1 MPLDN
6 DDITAIV
13 YVCLTY
19 KPEKIS
25 GNGEYDIYFQNIG
38 NVKVAQNHL
47 IESLNRIFSQ
57 SEKFLMGKISKLLV
71 NAVAI
76 ASVQAQD
83 FEVTDCSNDNVSTR

>member
-38 NVKVAQNHL
+38 NVKVAHNHL

-57 SEKFLMGKISKLLV
+57 SEKVVIFNGK
-71 NAVAI
+71 
-76 ASVQAQD
+76 D
-83 FEVTDCSNDNVSTR
+83 FKIIIKCTGNCICQSPGF